1 MPYDAKV
8 FIQATR
14 VKTDSEL
21 SGDTY
26 DSPQH
31 EVLRG
36 GIFLYASTSLTSTDS
51 NTT

>member
-1 MPYDAKV
+1 MNIYAMPYDAKV

-21 SGDTY
+21 SGDSY

-36 GIFLYASTSLTSTDS
+36 GMSTDVVVFG
-51 NTT
+51 